1 MGWLEGLKVCRR
13 APGITHLLFAD
24 DSLLFFRA
32 NAAHA
37 SNVKTALTVFERN
50 TGQLLSLSKCSL
62 FVRDGR
68 SEDEIQQ
75 VRTILGVERVDF
87 DEKYLGL
94 PTPLGRVKRGMFQ
107 PLEAGFLN
115 EWQLGVKRTCQQQ
128 VRKFRLNQLRKPSQT
143 TL

>member
-50 TGQLLSLSKCSL
+50 TGQLLSLSKSSL
-62 FVRDGR
+62 FVHEGR
-68 SEDEIQQ
+68 SEDEI
-75 VRTILGVERVDF
+75 
-87 DEKYLGL
+87 
-94 PTPLGRVKRGMFQ
+94 
-107 PLEAGFLN
+107 
-115 EWQLGVKRTCQQQ
+115 
-128 VRKFRLNQLRKPSQT
+128 
-143 TL
+143 